1 MLAHTHTSIVDNCQ
15 LQPFGRTFG
24 ALDAQAGAYRL
35 EVWLHPRTDHV
46 LRLRS
51 PLPHLRR
58 DWVPIGEPRRCRPD
72 PDELARLLDL
82 LRSTESR
89 AVLRHRDACL
99 AADSR
104 CGRSIRV
111 ATFHAGCIAC
121 TLLFSVFTAAQPNG
135 IGATAGSPVGHL
147 NGLTP
152 RSADYTARC
161 SLAWS
166 RHAGGRLAW
175 HGRQQTMSG
184 AEFGESFDVIRLQAK
199 RQSSDQVFT
208 ELHAFLHVKAAAGG
222 RRSSINTSLVTS
234 RASHYPSSLQ

>member
-1 MLAHTHTSIVDNCQ
+1 
-15 LQPFGRTFG
+15 
-24 ALDAQAGAYRL
+24 
-35 EVWLHPRTDHV
+35 
-46 LRLRS
+46 
-51 PLPHLRR
+51 
-58 DWVPIGEPRRCRPD
+58 
-72 PDELARLLDL
+72 
-82 LRSTESR
+82 
-89 AVLRHRDACL
+89 VLRHRDACL

-104 CGRSIRV
+104 CSRSIRV

-147 NGLTP
+147 NGLTHAP
-152 RSADYTARC
+152 LTTQCGAPWLGVGTRAVGGVAWATADDV
-161 SLAWS
+161 
-166 RHAGGRLAW
+166 
-175 HGRQQTMSG
+175 QSG
-184 AEFGESFDVIRLQAK
+184 IGELFDVIRLQAK